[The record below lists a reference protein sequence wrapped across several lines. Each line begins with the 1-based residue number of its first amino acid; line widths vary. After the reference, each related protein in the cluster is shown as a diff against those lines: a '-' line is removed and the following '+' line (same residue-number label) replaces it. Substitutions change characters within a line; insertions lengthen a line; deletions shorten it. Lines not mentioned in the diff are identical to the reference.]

1 MKVFVARQAIFNRKK
16 QVVAYELLF
25 RDGKQNCFPNIA
37 DDAATARL
45 IMDNQLNLGT
55 RYLTSGKKAL
65 INIGEESLNQELA
78 HFLPSSDVILELL
91 ETIPPTKDNYE
102 RVRQLFHNNYRLAL
116 DDFTY
121 SKDWEPF
128 LKLVRLIKFDLLESP
143 LDTIAPLVEQL
154 KQRKNL
160 KLLAEKVET
169 EEEFV
174 QAKKMGFTF
183 FQGYF
188 FAKPTMIS
196 QQDIEIN
203 YAIVMLIYAEVLKPH
218 MNLGR
223 ISELFAQDTALAYK
237 LLRLINS
244 GVFPIKSRIESL
256 KQALVYLG
264 NERVLKFVNL
274 IMTAHVATNKP
285 TELTRL
291 SIVRSRFC
299 ELIAQ
304 QIAPGIASMSFLTG
318 LFSLLDAIL
327 DKPMELLVGRL
338 PFPEIIHDALLGK
351 SNTLYYILN
360 VVKAMKVAVG
370 GHYKKLV
377 HCLIC
382 QTKACPSFM
391 RRPLPGLICI
401 VIMCINVKKP
411 IY

>member
-360 VVKAMKVAVG
+360 VVKAYESGSWWALQEACALLNMPDESLPEFHASAVTWADMYRD
-370 GHYKKLV
+370 HVY
-377 HCLIC
+377 
-382 QTKACPSFM
+382 
-391 RRPLPGLICI
+391 
-401 VIMCINVKKP
+401 
-411 IY
+411 

>member
-78 HFLPSSDVILELL
+78 QFLPSSDVILELL

-102 RVRQLFHNNYRLAL
+102 RVRALFHNNYRLAL

-128 LKLVRLIKFDLLESP
+128 LKLVRLIKFDLVESP
-143 LDTIAPLVEQL
+143 LETIAPLVEQL
-154 KQRKNL
+154 KKRKNL

-169 EEEFV
+169 EDEFIE
-174 QAKKMGFTF
+174 AKKMGFTF

-304 QIAPGIASMSFLTG
+304 QIAPGVASMSFLVG

-360 VVKAMKVAVG
+360 VVRAYESGSWWALQEACALLNMEDDNLPEFHASAVTWADMYRE
-370 GHYKKLV
+370 HVY
-377 HCLIC
+377 
-382 QTKACPSFM
+382 
-391 RRPLPGLICI
+391 
-401 VIMCINVKKP
+401 
-411 IY
+411 

>member
-102 RVRQLFHNNYRLAL
+102 RVRSLFHNNYRLAL

-128 LKLVRLIKFDLLESP
+128 LKLVRLIKFDLVESP
-143 LDTIAPLVEQL
+143 LDTIGPLVEQL
-154 KQRKNL
+154 KTRKNL

-174 QAKKMGFTF
+174 EAKKMGFTF

-203 YAIVMLIYAEVLKPH
+203 YAIVMLIYAEVLKPN

-244 GVFPIKSRIESL
+244 GVFPIKNRIESL

-304 QIAPGIASMSFLTG
+304 QIAPGIAGMSFLAG

-338 PFPEIIHDALLGK
+338 PFPEMIHDALLGK

-360 VVKAMKVAVG
+360 VVRAYESGSWWALQEACAMLNMEDDSLPDFHASAVTWADMYRD
-370 GHYKKLV
+370 HVY
-377 HCLIC
+377 
-382 QTKACPSFM
+382 
-391 RRPLPGLICI
+391 
-401 VIMCINVKKP
+401 
-411 IY
+411 